1 MIKRSNDKPL
11 QRYDA
16 KTHLAEIIYNK
27 AIGKDCFRMGLQ
39 VRPSLGVIIPG
50 QFIHLKL
57 TPNFEPLLRRPF
69 SIFNVFKTGENEP
82 SVIEIAYQVVGKG
95 TRLMIQMKPGTKI
108 DLLGPLGNGF
118 LINKKAN
125 ISLLVGGGLG
135 TAALHLLLKSLIEST
150 STKDKCGA
158 KREAAAPPKRDK
170 LRPACPDECRELFRG
185 SPDHCRDKI
194 YNLIG
199 ARSKEEL
206 HLVDSFRQLDP
217 DIMIATEDGSKGTKG
232 LVTGL
237 LTKLI
242 HKLDIRHSSLDIQI
256 YACGPNGM
264 IKAISHIAAVN
275 KIPCQVSLEQ
285 WMGCGIGI
293 CRACVCRIKH
303 GKSFRYATTCS
314 EGPVFEVSQLYLEN
328 S

>member
-1 MIKRSNDKPL
+1 MPL

-39 VRPSLGVIIPG
+39 ITPSLGVIIPG

-57 TPNFEPLLRRPF
+57 TPDFEPLLRRPF

-95 TRLMIQMKPGTKI
+95 TRLMVQMKPGTKI

-118 LINKKAN
+118 LINKKVN

-150 STKDKCGA
+150 PSKDNRKV
-158 KREAAAPPKRDK
+158 
-170 LRPACPDECRELFRG
+170 
-185 SPDHCRDKI
+185 

-217 DIMIATEDGSKGTKG
+217 DIMIATEDGSRGTKG

-256 YACGPNGM
+256 YACGPDGM
-264 IKAISHIAAVN
+264 IKAISHIAALN

-293 CRACVCRIKH
+293 CRACVCRLKQ
-303 GKSFRYATTCS
+303 GKTFRYATTCTD
-314 EGPVFEVSQLYLEN
+314 GPVFDADQLYF
-328 S
+328 

>member
-1 MIKRSNDKPL
+1 MIKRSNDMPL

-39 VRPSLGVIIPG
+39 ITPSLGVIIPG

-57 TPNFEPLLRRPF
+57 TPDFEPLLRRPF

-95 TRLMIQMKPGTKI
+95 TRLMVQMKPGTKI

-118 LINKKAN
+118 LINKKVN

-150 STKDKCGA
+150 PSKDNRKV
-158 KREAAAPPKRDK
+158 
-170 LRPACPDECRELFRG
+170 
-185 SPDHCRDKI
+185 

-217 DIMIATEDGSKGTKG
+217 DIMIATEDGSRGTKG

-256 YACGPNGM
+256 YACGPDGM
-264 IKAISHIAAVN
+264 IKAISHIAALN

-293 CRACVCRIKH
+293 CRACVCRLKQ
-303 GKSFRYATTCS
+303 GKTFRYATTCTD
-314 EGPVFEVSQLYLEN
+314 GPVFDANQLYF
-328 S
+328 

>member
-1 MIKRSNDKPL
+1 MPL

-39 VRPSLGVIIPG
+39 ITPSLGVIIPG

-57 TPNFEPLLRRPF
+57 TPDFEPLLRRPF

-95 TRLMIQMKPGTKI
+95 TRLMVQMKPGTKI

-118 LINKKAN
+118 LINKKVN

-150 STKDKCGA
+150 PSKDNRKV
-158 KREAAAPPKRDK
+158 
-170 LRPACPDECRELFRG
+170 
-185 SPDHCRDKI
+185 

-217 DIMIATEDGSKGTKG
+217 DIMIATEDGSRGTKG

-256 YACGPNGM
+256 YACGPDGM
-264 IKAISHIAAVN
+264 IKAISHIAALN

-293 CRACVCRIKH
+293 CRACVCRLKQ
-303 GKSFRYATTCS
+303 GKTFRYATTCTD
-314 EGPVFEVSQLYLEN
+314 GPVFDANQLYF
-328 S
+328 